1 MLNDNENKTCSINN
15 FNYGRTLIG
24 FIMFDSS
31 QYLKCLFSDDLEVT
45 AMILLFSS
53 SLAYGIAMIFFN
65 LTCLM

>member
-15 FNYGRTLIG
+15 LKYGRTLIA

-31 QYLKCLFSDDLEVT
+31 QYSKCLFSDDLKVT

-53 SLAYGIAMIFFN
+53 SLAYGIAMIFF
-65 LTCLM
+65 LI

>member
-15 FNYGRTLIG
+15 FSYGRTLIG

-53 SLAYGIAMIFFN
+53 SLAYGIAMIFF
-65 LTCLM
+65 